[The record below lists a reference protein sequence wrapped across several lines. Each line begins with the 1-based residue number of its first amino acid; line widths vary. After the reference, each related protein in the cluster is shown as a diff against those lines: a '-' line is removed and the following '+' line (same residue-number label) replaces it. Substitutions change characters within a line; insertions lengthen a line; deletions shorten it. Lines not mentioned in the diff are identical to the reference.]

1 MEWLDITVRGALVCR
16 YQCILCTAFGAFKS
30 SILFQQVTCCAGF
43 IGRHVLKPETTKRN
57 VVLVVLFRLFRFI
70 VSGYSTCLI
79 GWLKYRIAFSLFFLY
94 RKCFC
99 LNLSVYENKERYPSF
114 SQFETAKYWKFSIN
128 FISAFSWEVKNNT
141 SQCNDR
147 TKLIYI
153 MASWVLLSPY
163 TS

>member
-57 VVLVVLFRLFRFI
+57 VVLVILFRLFRFI

-79 GWLKYRIAFSLFFLY
+79 GWLKYRIAFSFFFFTENASVWIFLCMKTRKGILLF
-94 RKCFC
+94 
-99 LNLSVYENKERYPSF
+99 LNLKLTQTIGSSALISFQPFLERSKI
-114 SQFETAKYWKFSIN
+114 T
-128 FISAFSWEVKNNT
+128 
-141 SQCNDR
+141 
-147 TKLIYI
+147 
-153 MASWVLLSPY
+153 LLSAMIGPNWYILWLLESY